1 MLSDE
6 GADIACLISLL
17 YNLRKIRLSE
27 NSIWTMKILCS
38 DATTSRTDTARMSSD
53 VFNGY
58 HVSIILKR
66 SLCLFAVAYIQREKR
81 IHHHIASNSDEEKR
95 TSEGENSKVKIGKSK
110 RMIYI
115 LVV

>member
-1 MLSDE
+1 VLSDE
-6 GADIACLISLL
+6 GAHIACLISLL

-66 SLCLFAVAYIQREKR
+66 SLCLFAV
-81 IHHHIASNSDEEKR
+81 
-95 TSEGENSKVKIGKSK
+95 TSHKYNERKEYVIMLPQNQKI
-110 RMIYI
+110 RR
-115 LVV
+115 